1 MKAEEESS
9 TNGPDGLVLVARE
22 MHIAVFG
29 PCVVMT
35 QPGFVAL

>member
-1 MKAEEESS
+1 MNALLESS
-9 TNGPDGLVLVARE
+9 RNGPEGLVLVARE

-35 QPGFVAL
+35 HPAALSL